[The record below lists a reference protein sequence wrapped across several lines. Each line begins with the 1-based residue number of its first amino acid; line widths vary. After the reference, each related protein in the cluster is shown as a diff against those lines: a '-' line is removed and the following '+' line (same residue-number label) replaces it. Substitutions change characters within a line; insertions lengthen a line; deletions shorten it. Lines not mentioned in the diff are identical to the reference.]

1 MSACN
6 SVAMWRAVN
15 VVLRKHSVCPACGVV
30 LHVPLTT
37 INMHSM
43 TMLQY
48 YIGRS
53 IVLTV
58 VLVLGSGLGFGIILY
73 FVIGT

>member
-1 MSACN
+1 M
-6 SVAMWRAVN
+6 
-15 VVLRKHSVCPACGVV
+15 GD
-30 LHVPLTT
+30 VPFTT